1 MCFVLFF
8 HGQTIE
14 YFFSLCKSMLILTV
28 YLHYLQLNK
37 YEVVPFLQR
46 YFEDLY
52 SLFLI
57 INKIMTQIKNMHIKR
72 NVAGSVE

>member
-1 MCFVLFF
+1 
-8 HGQTIE
+8 
-14 YFFSLCKSMLILTV
+14 MLILTV

-37 YEVVPFLQR
+37 CEVVPFLQR

-57 INKIMTQIKNMHIKR
+57 INKIMTQIKNVQIRR